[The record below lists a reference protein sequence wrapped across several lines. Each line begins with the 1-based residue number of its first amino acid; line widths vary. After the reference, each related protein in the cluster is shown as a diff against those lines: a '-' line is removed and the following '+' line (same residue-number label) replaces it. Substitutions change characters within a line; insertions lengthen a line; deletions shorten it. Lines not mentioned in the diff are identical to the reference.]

1 MTTNGG
7 RGSPS
12 RRKSI
17 AVANQNR
24 PLHPG
29 KKRRAHSIAPGD
41 KINLASRTR
50 RSLAPR
56 KSILKPAVNIPED
69 DDDATQSMDL
79 TNVHE
84 NTRKSLAR
92 RVSFADRAHVRLFE
106 TQEQNTNSTASPQSS
121 PVQEAVERGPTDENA
136 YPGANKFRRRS
147 SIRSIAFSDGA
158 GEESMDMDSD
168 DTAFGPAAYLRAQNE
183 ELLIND
189 DFADDDFNF
198 DDDDMEV
205 TEAIQVDIQ
214 KRRSLALAPSRQP
227 LADVISSPDNHDG
240 GGQQQALADQSYTED
255 DSHQSQS
262 FVSEGDVSQPM
273 EFTVPL
279 IRPPAPPSEAWLALR
294 SVTHSGE
301 TPYVPSSDEEDEH
314 GGQDMEITD
323 ALTRLQAARESLG
336 FGNGVDVEES
346 GQQNN
351 SFSSSEDSFVQDDV
365 ENDGNQTI
373 NVTQLMRRVSL
384 STGIGD
390 GNSTMDIT
398 STYDR
403 QGEPSEDQSDVA
415 GTDLSFPSTQ
425 PTVEAHGDIAQT
437 EPQEC
442 VHEEPAARPAVFK
455 PAPPLGEIPN
465 ALTPAPVPRPATI
478 PKPFSFSFTPRGQT
492 PASPARPRPPSPTKS
507 PSKAKFSAAFAPP
520 VARPSPKK
528 RVQGVV
534 DDSESEDRPSPAKK
548 LAGPRKL
555 TASLNEFSKEQPI
568 QSSRL
573 PRLSPSKKT
582 PFQVNVEPF
591 SGPNKRPSIGFRRPS
606 GHFAQRKSMSGA
618 APPAP
623 PASAKKAAAYIGR
636 ESISFAGE
644 KEGAVGETTEKAS
657 VLESQEEVRTETI
670 PAPPHD
676 SPTRESPVYEIPGRV
691 SPFADLLR
699 KSPASVSPALPS
711 PRPQSPLR
719 NSPRPSTPVRAS
731 PRPPSP
737 GLEQIP
743 EDLPEPDFEEMEVTS
758 DLTPLALISEGISN
772 PTEQGRRDIAEGDFP
787 PEDGP
792 QISIEQFFEMTGI
805 RFMDEIAA
813 PRRST
818 VHPSALRPSR
828 RQSTESEIPLSEYVV
843 AMAVDV
849 PQLELYTHVSKDLQ
863 LWIERIKG
871 IYKEA
876 EDEALKMTPELFQ
889 EFVLADEEGQNEL
902 LHQLKLIKVNKHA
915 QAKSE
920 WYDWKMQWVEQLYE
934 KADQGFRDLEADA
947 KVLENII
954 RQTQDVVP
962 ALNEE
967 YENLLRE
974 LEQEQADVAELEN
987 CDQDYLNELKT
998 TIQEQSVAL
1007 EAFRADVDEGKA
1019 KLDRLQ
1025 EKLEEIEA
1033 QKLETTDAIQVAE
1046 RQVQVQKNSTH
1057 AEVFRL
1063 KDELEALQNLHMLQ
1077 VTKVLPE
1084 LFEFRY
1090 ASSYDVS
1097 VPCENFCPVVKEV
1110 SITRVQS
1117 AKLKYKDAF
1126 PTLSPLILKTAS
1138 ALITRSKRD
1147 LSVRQIVERLG
1158 DYWSAC
1164 SQLLTQLKLVAIKY
1178 PVAVTHG
1185 EDDDSGFTATVTV
1198 MLPSQ
1203 KAKALISFIFDTRT
1217 RDTLQEAILGRLRE
1231 ATVADNYGCLL
1242 DACTVA
1248 LDCYA

>member
-1 MTTNGG
+1 MATNGG

-41 KINLASRTR
+41 KINLVSKAR

-69 DDDATQSMDL
+69 DEDATQSMDL
-79 TNVHE
+79 THVHE
-84 NTRKSLAR
+84 NTQKSLAR

-121 PVQEAVERGPTDENA
+121 PVQEAVERGPTDENV
-136 YPGANKFRRRS
+136 YPGASKFHRRS

-168 DTAFGPAAYLRAQNE
+168 DTAF
-183 ELLIND
+183 I
-189 DFADDDFNF
+189 
-198 DDDDMEV
+198 
-205 TEAIQVDIQ
+205 
-214 KRRSLALAPSRQP
+214 
-227 LADVISSPDNHDG
+227 ISSPDKHDEG
-240 GGQQQALADQSYTED
+240 GLQQTPADQSYTED

-262 FVSEGDVSQPM
+262 FVSEGDVTQPM

-314 GGQDMEITD
+314 GEQDMEITH

-336 FGNGVDVEES
+336 FGSEIDLEEL
-346 GQQNN
+346 GQPND
-351 SFSSSEDSFVQDDV
+351 SFSSSEDSFAQDDV

-384 STGIGD
+384 GAGIED
-390 GNSTMDIT
+390 DNSTMDIT
-398 STYDR
+398 STYDN
-403 QGEPSEDQSDVA
+403 QEEPSKDHFDVA
-415 GTDLSFPSTQ
+415 GTDLSSPSAQ
-425 PTVEAHGDIAQT
+425 SIGEAHGDVAQA

-442 VHEEPAARPAVFK
+442 VNVESAARPVVFK
-455 PAPPLGEIPN
+455 PAPPPGEILN
-465 ALTPAPVPRPATI
+465 ALPPVPRPAAV

-492 PASPARPRPPSPTKS
+492 PASPARHRPPSPTKS
-507 PSKAKFSAAFAPP
+507 PSKAGFSAAFAPP

-528 RVQGVV
+528 RTQSIV

-548 LAGPRKL
+548 LAGPGKL
-555 TASLNEFSKEQPI
+555 TAPLNEFSKEQPM

-573 PRLSPSKKT
+573 PRLSPSKKAA
-582 PFQVNVEPF
+582 FQVHAEPL
-591 SGPNKRPSIGFRRPS
+591 SGLSRRPSIGFRRPS
-606 GHFAQRKSMSGA
+606 GHFAQRKSMGGA
-618 APPAP
+618 APAASPAP
-623 PASAKKAAAYIGR
+623 AKNAAAYINKKGV
-636 ESISFAGE
+636 SLTGE
-644 KEGAVGETTEKAS
+644 KEGAARQTTEKAS
-657 VLESQEEVRTETI
+657 ILGSQEEDLRAETT
-670 PAPPHD
+670 PEPLHD
-676 SPTRESPVYEIPGRV
+676 SPIREPPIYEMPGRASPV
-691 SPFADLLR
+691 ADLFR
-699 KSPASVSPALPS
+699 KSPARESPALPF
-711 PRPQSPLR
+711 PRPQSPPR

-737 GLEQIP
+737 GLEKIP
-743 EDLPEPDFEEMEVTS
+743 EDLPEPNFDGMEATS
-758 DLTPLALISEGISN
+758 DLTPLARISEGISN
-772 PTEQGRRDIAEGDFP
+772 PTEQWRGDIAEGDFP

-843 AMAVDV
+843 AMAVGV

-876 EDEALKMTPELFQ
+876 EDEALKMTPQLFQ
-889 EFVLADEEGQNEL
+889 EFVLADDEGQNEL
-902 LHQLKLIKVNKHA
+902 LHQLKLIKVNKHT

-954 RQTQDVVP
+954 RQAQEVVP

-974 LEQEQADVAELEN
+974 LEQEQVDVAELEN
-987 CDQDYLNELKT
+987 CNQDYLNELKA
-998 TIQEQSVAL
+998 TIQEQSIAL

-1025 EKLEEIEA
+1025 EKLEEIET
-1033 QKLETTDAIQVAE
+1033 QKLETTNAIQVAE

-1077 VTKVLPE
+1077 VTKILPE

-1097 VPCENFCPVVKEV
+1097 VPCENFCPLVKEV
-1110 SITRVQS
+1110 SIMRVQN
-1117 AKLKYKDAF
+1117 ARLKYKDAF
-1126 PTLSPLILKTAS
+1126 PALSPLMLKTAS
-1138 ALITRSKRD
+1138 SLITRSD
-1147 LSVRQIVERLG
+1147 GNLSVRQIVERLG

-1164 SQLLTQLKLVAIKY
+1164 SQLLAQLKLVAIKY
-1178 PVAVTHG
+1178 PVSITHG

-1198 MLPSQ
+1198 MLPSK
-1203 KAKALISFIFDTRT
+1203 KAKALISFIFNTQTFSSWPISIRSMQCDVKVAYGPVQ

-1231 ATVADNYGCLL
+1231 TTVADNYGCLL

-1248 LDCYA
+1248 LDCYT

>member
-1 MTTNGG
+1 MTT

-41 KINLASRTR
+41 KINLASKAR

-69 DDDATQSMDL
+69 EEDATQSMDL
-79 TNVHE
+79 THVHE

-106 TQEQNTNSTASPQSS
+106 TQEQNTNSTTSPQSS
-121 PVQEAVERGPTDENA
+121 PMQEAVERGPTDENV
-136 YPGANKFRRRS
+136 YPGASKFRRRS
-147 SIRSIAFSDGA
+147 SFRSIAFSDGA
-158 GEESMDMDSD
+158 GEESMDVDSD
-168 DTAFGPAAYLRAQNE
+168 DTAFGPAAYLQAQ
-183 ELLIND
+183 LD
-189 DFADDDFNF
+189 D
-198 DDDDMEV
+198 
-205 TEAIQVDIQ
+205 
-214 KRRSLALAPSRQP
+214 
-227 LADVISSPDNHDG
+227 HDE
-240 GGQQQALADQSYTED
+240 GGQQQNPADQSYTEG

-262 FVSEGDVSQPM
+262 FVSEGDVTEPM

-279 IRPPAPPSEAWLALR
+279 VRPPAPPSEAWLALR

-301 TPYVPSSDEEDEH
+301 IPYVPSSDEEDEH
-314 GGQDMEITD
+314 GEQDMEITD

-336 FGNGVDVEES
+336 FGNGIDNEEY
-346 GQQNN
+346 GQQND
-351 SFSSSEDSFVQDDV
+351 SFSSSEDSFAQDDV
-365 ENDGNQTI
+365 ENDGNQTV

-384 STGIGD
+384 GAGIGD
-390 GNSTMDIT
+390 GNSTMEIT
-398 STYDR
+398 STYDS
-403 QGEPSEDQSDVA
+403 QEEPSNDQFDVA
-415 GTDLSFPSTQ
+415 GTDISFPSAQ
-425 PTVEAHGDIAQT
+425 PTSEAHGDVAQT
-437 EPQEC
+437 EPQER
-442 VHEEPAARPAVFK
+442 VFEEPAARPAVFK
-455 PAPPLGEIPN
+455 PAPPPGEIQN
-465 ALTPAPVPRPATI
+465 ALPPVPVPRPAAIT
-478 PKPFSFSFTPRGQT
+478 KPFSFSFTPRGQT
-492 PASPARPRPPSPTKS
+492 PASPAHPRPLSPTKS

-528 RVQGVV
+528 RAQGVV

-548 LAGPRKL
+548 IAGPGKL
-555 TASLNEFSKEQPI
+555 TAPPNEFFKEQHV

-573 PRLSPSKKT
+573 PRLSPSKKAQ
-582 PFQVNVEPF
+582 FQVHTEPF
-591 SGPNKRPSIGFRRPS
+591 SGPSKRPSIGFRRPS
-606 GHFAQRKSMSGA
+606 GHFAQRKSMGGV
-618 APPAP
+618 APASSPAP
-623 PASAKKAAAYIGR
+623 TKKAAAFIDK
-636 ESISFAGE
+636 SISFAGE
-644 KEGAVGETTEKAS
+644 KEGAARQTTEKAS
-657 VLESQEEVRTETI
+657 VLGSQEDDSRAEITTE
-670 PAPPHD
+670 PPHD
-676 SPTRESPVYEIPGRV
+676 SLIRESPVNEIAGKA

-699 KSPASVSPALPS
+699 ESPVREPPAFPS
-711 PRPQSPLR
+711 PRPQSPSR
-719 NSPRPSTPVRAS
+719 NSPRPSTPVRAPPQPLS
-731 PRPPSP
+731 PE
-737 GLEQIP
+737 LDQVP
-743 EDLPEPDFEEMEVTS
+743 EDFPEPDFEGMEVTS
-758 DLTPLALISEGISN
+758 DFTPLAGISEGISN
-772 PTEQGRRDIAEGDFP
+772 LTEQWRDDITEGNIS

-813 PRRST
+813 PRRSI

-828 RQSTESEIPLSEYVV
+828 RQSTENEIPLSEYVV

-876 EDEALKMTPELFQ
+876 EDEALKMTPQLFQ

-902 LHQLKLIKVNKHA
+902 LHQLKLIKVNKHT

-954 RQTQDVVP
+954 RQAQEVVP

-974 LEQEQADVAELEN
+974 LEQEQTDVAELQT
-987 CDQDYLNELKT
+987 CDQDYLNELKA

-1025 EKLEEIEA
+1025 EKLEEIEV

-1046 RQVQVQKNSTH
+1046 RQIQVQKNSTH
-1057 AEVFRL
+1057 TEVFRL

-1097 VPCENFCPVVKEV
+1097 VPCKNFCPAVKEV

-1126 PTLSPLILKTAS
+1126 PTLSPLILKTATS
-1138 ALITRSKRD
+1138 LITQSD
-1147 LSVRQIVERLG
+1147 GNLSVRQIVERLG

-1164 SQLLTQLKLVAIKY
+1164 SQLLAQLKLVMIKY
-1178 PVAVTHG
+1178 PVTITHG
-1185 EDDDSGFTATVTV
+1185 DDDDVGFTATVTV
-1198 MLPSQ
+1198 VFPSK

-1217 RDTLQEAILGRLRE
+1217 FSSWPISIQSMQCDVKVAYGPVQRDTLQEAILGRLRE